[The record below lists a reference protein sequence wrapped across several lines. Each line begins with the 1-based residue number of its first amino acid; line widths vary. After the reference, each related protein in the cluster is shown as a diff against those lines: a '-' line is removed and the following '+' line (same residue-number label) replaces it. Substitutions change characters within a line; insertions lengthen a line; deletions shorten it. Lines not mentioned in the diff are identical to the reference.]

1 MLFDLKTLS
10 TNSKDKESWYSN
22 KVFFLWFVRNG
33 TRMLT
38 LSTFHLNAIF
48 ASSARLSVVD
58 VYDEKI
64 NPTVTTYPVFFL
76 IQYFARVDKLKVR

>member
-1 MLFDLKTLS
+1 
-10 TNSKDKESWYSN
+10 
-22 KVFFLWFVRNG
+22 
-33 TRMLT
+33 MLT